1 MNLKKVLILPVGFI
15 LVHILYIGCCKCIEG
30 NFYREP
36 SSMNALHYSKL
47 NNTSLDTVY
56 IKDTL
61 FTSLLVRFN
70 YISKGKSNPFNQL
83 VNAAYATSCNCNTGD
98 LGYKYNID
106 SLEITSNKNFNGVS
120 AGMNIVD
127 FFKGLYLYTASGAP
141 QYLPVRQM
149 LDSLNKNRRFDN
161 LELITSTL
169 PGPEKNHVL
178 KYRVYSNTKQ
188 YAATARKV
196 AVWQ

>member
-1 MNLKKVLILPVGFI
+1 MDLKKIFILPVGFI
-15 LVHILYIGCCKCIEG
+15 LVHALYIGCCKCIDG
-30 NFYREP
+30 NYYREL

-47 NNTSLDTVY
+47 TNSSMDTVY

-70 YISKGKSNPFNQL
+70 YISKSKPNPFNQL

-106 SLEITSNKNFNGVS
+106 SIEITSNKNFNGIPS
-120 AGMNIVD
+120 GNNIAG
-127 FFKGLYLYTASGAP
+127 FFKGVYLYSASGVP
-141 QYLPVRQM
+141 QYFPLQQ
-149 LDSLNKNRRFDN
+149 LIDSLNKNRRFNN
-161 LELITSTL
+161 LDLITSTL

-178 KYRVYSNTKQ
+178 KYSLHSNNKK
-188 YAATARKV
+188 YGATALKV
-196 AVWQ
+196 VFWQ